1 MRNYHL
7 LSPPPLGSRSP
18 AFFRPLSLE
27 PSAGRGLRAGAPFG
41 LRFSAPEGPRGPHAA
56 RGCAGLPPPAARLAH
71 HGAPKPAAPGGRRE
85 GASHQCPHAR
95 THPERPRLIR
105 DSRGITRARGA
116 TAYVPNS
123 QPETDW
129 GGGSFPAP
137 RAATSW
143 SRFPRG
149 PGARLFGA
157 EREEGS
163 GGHVGARAEPG
174 GARADFVDRAA
185 SLGRTSRPESPERP
199 GLPVRKAETGFY
211 PWERRPRSSG
221 AASEGE
227 EGPRGSGIS
236 GREVRSPRAKGRR
249 SGPFG
254 PAATSVELSVRQ
266 EALRRLLRA
275 ARAGGGPEAAP
286 PRPSAR
292 RQPRGRRFRPGLFAT
307 PSPAPGLRSEGRR
320 GGWGDE

>member
-1 MRNYHL
+1 MSPRAHAPRAPQANTRLSWNYSREGRDGL
-7 LSPPPLGSRSP
+7 RPQLPTRDGLGGGPSPPPELRPVGAGSR
-18 AFFRPLSLE
+18 
-27 PSAGRGLRAGAPFG
+27 GA
-41 LRFSAPEGPRGPHAA
+41 
-56 RGCAGLPPPAARLAH
+56 
-71 HGAPKPAAPGGRRE
+71 
-85 GASHQCPHAR
+85 
-95 THPERPRLIR
+95 
-105 DSRGITRARGA
+105 
-116 TAYVPNS
+116 
-123 QPETDW
+123 
-129 GGGSFPAP
+129 
-137 RAATSW
+137 
-143 SRFPRG
+143 

-249 SGPFG
+249 LKSRDP
-254 PAATSVELSVRQ
+254 SVQRRPRWSSPSARRRCADSC
-266 EALRRLLRA
+266 ALL
-275 ARAGGGPEAAP
+275 ARAEAAP

>member
-1 MRNYHL
+1 MSPRAHAPRAPQANTRLSWNYSREGRDGL
-7 LSPPPLGSRSP
+7 RPQLPTRDGLGGGPSPPPELRPVGAGSR
-18 AFFRPLSLE
+18 
-27 PSAGRGLRAGAPFG
+27 GA
-41 LRFSAPEGPRGPHAA
+41 
-56 RGCAGLPPPAARLAH
+56 
-71 HGAPKPAAPGGRRE
+71 
-85 GASHQCPHAR
+85 
-95 THPERPRLIR
+95 
-105 DSRGITRARGA
+105 
-116 TAYVPNS
+116 
-123 QPETDW
+123 
-129 GGGSFPAP
+129 
-137 RAATSW
+137 
-143 SRFPRG
+143 

-163 GGHVGARAEPG
+163 RGHVGAQAEPG

-211 PWERRPRSSG
+211 PWERRPQSSG

-275 ARAGGGPEAAP
+275 ARAGGGRAPAPLCPPPAPRAAIP
-286 PRPSAR
+286 SRPVCDSLSCPRAPQRRAAGRLGRRMNKTLSQGAPSCLATGSEGGR
-292 RQPRGRRFRPGLFAT
+292 MQGQPRAWTRLAHTAAGVGRK
-307 PSPAPGLRSEGRR
+307 SCKYRSLEVGRD
-320 GGWGDE
+320 GDAGPPP

>member
-1 MRNYHL
+1 MSPRAHAPRAPQANTRLSWNYSREGRDGL
-7 LSPPPLGSRSP
+7 RPQLPTRDGLGGGPSPPPELRPVGAGSR
-18 AFFRPLSLE
+18 
-27 PSAGRGLRAGAPFG
+27 GA
-41 LRFSAPEGPRGPHAA
+41 
-56 RGCAGLPPPAARLAH
+56 
-71 HGAPKPAAPGGRRE
+71 
-85 GASHQCPHAR
+85 
-95 THPERPRLIR
+95 
-105 DSRGITRARGA
+105 
-116 TAYVPNS
+116 
-123 QPETDW
+123 
-129 GGGSFPAP
+129 
-137 RAATSW
+137 
-143 SRFPRG
+143 

-266 EALRRLLRA
+266 EALLRLLRA
-275 ARAGGGPEAAP
+275 ARAGGGRAPAPLCPPPAPAGGDSVQACLRLPLLPQGSAAKGGGEAGETNEENP
-286 PRPSAR
+286 
-292 RQPRGRRFRPGLFAT
+292 QPRSPKLPSHRVRRRADAGAASCVDTVGPHRSGGREEVL
-307 PSPAPGLRSEGRR
+307 
-320 GGWGDE
+320 

>member
-1 MRNYHL
+1 MSPRAHAPRAPQANTRLSWNYSREGRDGL
-7 LSPPPLGSRSP
+7 RPQLPTRDGLGGGPSPPPELRPVGAGSR
-18 AFFRPLSLE
+18 
-27 PSAGRGLRAGAPFG
+27 GA
-41 LRFSAPEGPRGPHAA
+41 
-56 RGCAGLPPPAARLAH
+56 
-71 HGAPKPAAPGGRRE
+71 
-85 GASHQCPHAR
+85 
-95 THPERPRLIR
+95 
-105 DSRGITRARGA
+105 
-116 TAYVPNS
+116 
-123 QPETDW
+123 
-129 GGGSFPAP
+129 
-137 RAATSW
+137 
-143 SRFPRG
+143 

-266 EALRRLLRA
+266 EALLRLLRA
-275 ARAGGGPEAAP
+275 ARAGGGRAPAPLCPPPAPRAAIP
-286 PRPSAR
+286 SRPVCDSLSCPRAPQR
-292 RQPRGRRFRPGLFAT
+292 RAAGRLGRRMNKTLSQGAPSCLAT
-307 PSPAPGLRSEGRR
+307 GQKAGGCR
-320 GGWGDE
+320 GSLVRGHGWPTPQRG